1 MRTVEVQVA
10 RFDRSR
16 GRYEATYEVES
27 TAQFSILDLLR
38 TIAQRHD
45 PTLSFRSSCRVG
57 MCGTCA
63 LLVDGREALACQTP
77 APPAGRTV
85 RVGPLRNLPVLKD
98 LVVDP
103 EPFFVRYRRVNPA
116 GGVLGSEVPGGA
128 ETSGDCITCGA
139 CLSACT
145 MAGVN
150 TRYVGPAALF
160 RALRLVEES
169 EGSEAEGR
177 VRALATSD
185 GMYGCRG
192 HLDCLAACPK
202 DLALPQAIHK
212 LKRMAARRVLGFGPR
227 R

>member
-1 MRTVEVQVA
+1 MRTVTVLVA
-10 RFDRSR
+10 RFDRSS
-16 GRYEATYEVES
+16 GRYESTYEVKPGAGF
-27 TAQFSILDLLR
+27 TILDILR

-45 PTLSFRSSCRVG
+45 PTLSFRFSCRVG

-77 APPAGRTV
+77 VRSVGRTI
-85 RVGPLRNLPVLKD
+85 RIGPLRNLPVLKD

-103 EPFFVRYRRVNPA
+103 EPFFVRYRRVDPA
-116 GGVLGSEVPGGA
+116 GGTPHGQTPAGL

-139 CLSACT
+139 CLSACS

-150 TRYVGPAALF
+150 EGYVGPAALF
-160 RALRLVEES
+160 RALRLVEEAD
-169 EGSEAEGR
+169 EAEAESRIRG
-177 VRALATSD
+177 LATAD

-192 HLDCLAACPK
+192 HLDCLDACPK
-202 DLALPQAIHK
+202 DLAIPHAIHK
-212 LKRMAARRVLGFGPR
+212 LKRMAARRVLAFGPR